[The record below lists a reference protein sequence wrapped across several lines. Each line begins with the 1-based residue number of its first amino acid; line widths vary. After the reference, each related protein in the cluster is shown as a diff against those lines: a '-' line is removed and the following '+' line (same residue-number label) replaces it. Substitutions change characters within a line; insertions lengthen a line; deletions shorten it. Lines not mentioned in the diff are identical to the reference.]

1 MLSNWP
7 KYVFSLLL
15 VSFLGYSMHLYSLKN
30 FTYRNKYD
38 ISLAQKG
45 ELVWQKYNC
54 QSCHQMY
61 GLGGYLGPDLTN
73 IISSPGKNVTY
84 ILAMI
89 QAGTP
94 QMPSFNLNIDE
105 QSELIEFLKS
115 TDASGIADP
124 KSYKPLINGM
134 ITKDG
139 N

>member
-1 MLSNWP
+1 
-7 KYVFSLLL
+7 
-15 VSFLGYSMHLYSLKN
+15 
-30 FTYRNKYD
+30 
-38 ISLAQKG
+38 
-45 ELVWQKYNC
+45 
-54 QSCHQMY
+54 MY